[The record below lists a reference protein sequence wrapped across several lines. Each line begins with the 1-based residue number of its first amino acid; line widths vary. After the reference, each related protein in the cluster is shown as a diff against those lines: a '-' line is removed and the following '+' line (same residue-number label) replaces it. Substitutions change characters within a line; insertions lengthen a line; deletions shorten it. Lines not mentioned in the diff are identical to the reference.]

1 MCTQKVPSKK
11 MVGVPR
17 YDRRRYLWGKIVS
30 KLEQQLH
37 FRPPRSSPQLVDG
50 ARGARNCVPKRVKWR
65 EEPLR
70 PLLPR
75 CADLC
80 PCHFLLPPR
89 VPTLRPV
96 LLPKCQKARP
106 ALLPKCQKA
115 RPCCLRPG
123 RQTTVADAVNSRA
136 PTQPTHIALA
146 LRSKTS
152 PTFVLAWQRNRSANN
167 GMLLPHH
174 ISPPILAPP
183 CSCFASAYRIRLRQR
198 CLIIATRPRPVC
210 SESTVVP
217 LSPLDRIPV

>member
-1 MCTQKVPSKK
+1 MLSSSYVMNIHPIIAPRAPALNLLTARGGLETAFQK
-11 MVGVPR
+11 
-17 YDRRRYLWGKIVS
+17 
-30 KLEQQLH
+30 KL
-37 FRPPRSSPQLVDG
+37 SG
-50 ARGARNCVPKRVKWR
+50 ARSRYA
-65 EEPLR
+65 
-70 PLLPR
+70 LLPR

-80 PCHFLLPPR
+80 QSDFLLPPR
-89 VPTLRPV
+89 VPTL
-96 LLPKCQKARP
+96 RP

-146 LRSKTS
+146 LRSETS

-198 CLIIATRPRPVC
+198 CLIIATRPRLVC

>member
-1 MCTQKVPSKK
+1 MLTARGGLETAFQK
-11 MVGVPR
+11 
-17 YDRRRYLWGKIVS
+17 
-30 KLEQQLH
+30 KL
-37 FRPPRSSPQLVDG
+37 SG
-50 ARGARNCVPKRVKWR
+50 ARSRYA
-65 EEPLR
+65 
-70 PLLPR
+70 LLPR

-80 PCHFLLPPR
+80 QFPTFCYLLGFLLSARLSCQNAKKRGRRSCQNAKMRGRAASDQAVKPPWL
-89 VPTLRPV
+89 TLSIA
-96 LLPKCQKARP
+96 ARP
-106 ALLPKCQKA
+106 P
-115 RPCCLRPG
+115 
-123 RQTTVADAVNSRA
+123 SR
-136 PTQPTHIALA
+136 HIALA

>member
-1 MCTQKVPSKK
+1 M
-11 MVGVPR
+11 
-17 YDRRRYLWGKIVS
+17 
-30 KLEQQLH
+30 
-37 FRPPRSSPQLVDG
+37 
-50 ARGARNCVPKRVKWR
+50 ARGAVTPSCPDALICVSP
-65 EEPLR
+65 
-70 PLLPR
+70 
-75 CADLC
+75 
-80 PCHFLLPPR
+80 HFLLPPR
-89 VPTLRPV
+89 VPTLRPA

-115 RPCCLRPG
+115 RPCCLGPG

-146 LRSKTS
+146 LRSETS
-152 PTFVLAWQRNRSANN
+152 PTFVPAWQRNRSANN

>member
-1 MCTQKVPSKK
+1 M
-11 MVGVPR
+11 
-17 YDRRRYLWGKIVS
+17 
-30 KLEQQLH
+30 
-37 FRPPRSSPQLVDG
+37 
-50 ARGARNCVPKRVKWR
+50 ARGAVTPSCPDALICVRATFCY
-65 EEPLR
+65 
-70 PLLPR
+70 LL
-75 CADLC
+75 A
-80 PCHFLLPPR
+80 FLLKYSCVAR
-89 VPTLRPV
+89 AKTKKRGWCS
-96 LLPKCQKARP
+96 CQNAK
-106 ALLPKCQKA
+106 K

-146 LRSKTS
+146 LRSETS

>member
-1 MCTQKVPSKK
+1 MFAPRAPALNLLTARGGLETAFQK
-11 MVGVPR
+11 
-17 YDRRRYLWGKIVS
+17 
-30 KLEQQLH
+30 KL
-37 FRPPRSSPQLVDG
+37 SG
-50 ARGARNCVPKRVKWR
+50 ARSRYA
-65 EEPLR
+65 
-70 PLLPR
+70 LLPR

-80 PCHFLLPPR
+80 QCHFLLPPR
-89 VPTLRPV
+89 VPTLRPA

-106 ALLPKCQKA
+106 ALLPKCQNA

-146 LRSKTS
+146 LRSETS

-217 LSPLDRIPV
+217 LSPLDRIIV

>member
-1 MCTQKVPSKK
+1 MKYFVFFAPRAPALNLLTARGGLETAFQK
-11 MVGVPR
+11 
-17 YDRRRYLWGKIVS
+17 
-30 KLEQQLH
+30 KL
-37 FRPPRSSPQLVDG
+37 SG
-50 ARGARNCVPKRVKWR
+50 ARSRYA
-65 EEPLR
+65 
-70 PLLPR
+70 LLPR

-80 PCHFLLPPR
+80 PCPFLLPPR
-89 VPTLRPV
+89 VPTLRPA

-115 RPCCLRPG
+115 WPCCLRPG

-146 LRSKTS
+146 LRSETS

>member
-1 MCTQKVPSKK
+1 MPLFAT
-11 MVGVPR
+11 
-17 YDRRRYLWGKIVS
+17 
-30 KLEQQLH
+30 
-37 FRPPRSSPQLVDG
+37 SS
-50 ARGARNCVPKRVKWR
+50 
-65 EEPLR
+65 
-70 PLLPR
+70 
-75 CADLC
+75 
-80 PCHFLLPPR
+80 R
-89 VPTLRPV
+89 VPTL
-96 LLPKCQKARP
+96 L

-115 RPCCLRPG
+115 WPCCLRPG

-146 LRSKTS
+146 LRSETS

-198 CLIIATRPRPVC
+198 CLIIATRPRLVC

-217 LSPLDRIPV
+217 LSAGSDPCMSGVCGLSVLETHRISRATRTANVMSLFVFCESRGGRRTTLSPIIAFFALLRPL

>member
-1 MCTQKVPSKK
+1 MKSAAAKDNISIEVVSAYRSFERQKEIFEGKYKRFTGQGLSPSS
-11 MVGVPR
+11 R
-17 YDRRRYLWGKIVS
+17 
-30 KLEQQLH
+30 
-37 FRPPRSSPQLVDG
+37 PQLVDG
-50 ARGARNCVPKRVKWR
+50 ARGARNCVPKVKVAR
-65 EEPLR
+65 GAVTPSCSDALILSVHLFCSG
-70 PLLPR
+70 PPPKTPDTPLPR
-75 CADLC
+75 
-80 PCHFLLPPR
+80 FIGSLL
-89 VPTLRPV
+89 
-96 LLPKCQKARP
+96 KN
-106 ALLPKCQKA
+106 PKCQKA
-115 RPCCLRPG
+115 RPCCPAD
-123 RQTTVADAVNSRA
+123 QAATTTVAAAVNSRA

-146 LRSKTS
+146 LRSEIS

>member
-1 MCTQKVPSKK
+1 M
-11 MVGVPR
+11 
-17 YDRRRYLWGKIVS
+17 
-30 KLEQQLH
+30 
-37 FRPPRSSPQLVDG
+37 
-50 ARGARNCVPKRVKWR
+50 ARGAVTPSCPDALICVRATFCY
-65 EEPLR
+65 
-70 PLLPR
+70 LL
-75 CADLC
+75 A
-80 PCHFLLPPR
+80 FLLSARRSCQMPKSAAVLPP
-89 VPTLRPV
+89 
-96 LLPKCQKARP
+96 
-106 ALLPKCQKA
+106 
-115 RPCCLRPG
+115 PG

-146 LRSKTS
+146 LRSETS